1 MDDNT
6 RAALDAEAPV
16 NPYSLLDALNTA
28 AARSTTLWLMFLG
41 LTVYLALAVAALT
54 HRDLLLDSGIVL
66 PLLQVRIDFAR
77 FFIFAPA
84 IFALLHLMMLA
95 HFAVLARKTLEFD
108 AALRLLE
115 STDLRSHPLR
125 LELDSFFFVQA
136 LAGPERSRVVSAL
149 LNAIGWLTL
158 LVLPVLLLLWMQVAF
173 LPFHHAGVTAVQR
186 ATVLADIVVLLLGGV
201 FVMRAET
208 SFFGA
213 VLRLIFNNPGSVA
226 FALIALAGA
235 AFVSMAAAVPGAGG
249 DGLLFSLLPR
259 NLDVAD
265 TRLVAGRDGAGA
277 APLSLRGRDL
287 RFARL
292 DRVDLRQADLTGANL
307 DGASLA
313 GADLR
318 GARLAC
324 AYTAVMQQP
333 DGRLKAGCARAQ
345 GADFTGASMAGAGLV
360 GTDLRGAKLDDASL
374 EGADLG
380 QAVATGATFERAR
393 LQRAVLAGASLDG
406 ASFVAANLQG
416 TDLAG
421 AGLQMA
427 DFSGTALQGARLA
440 SARLAGAVLREA
452 DLEGAELRD
461 ARLFGADMRG
471 ARLPAADLAGAT
483 VWRAVPPAPEATGL
497 ADLADIAIK
506 PPGKDDVEQLK
517 AVAAAIE
524 ARAAGERTAGLS
536 GLIAELGPDAA
547 WGASADAQTWANLL
561 RTSEAGMAEGFRSRL
576 GEHLARLACRARFAD
591 AAVAAGVARR
601 AASGV
606 FKGDPGLIADRLR
619 AADCPAS
626 KALPASAA
634 RDLAAAAEAARGP

>member
-28 AARSTTLWLMFLG
+28 AARSTALWLMFLG
-41 LTVYLALAVAALT
+41 VTAYLALAVGALT
-54 HRDLLLDSGIVL
+54 HRDLLLDSGILL
-66 PLLQVRIDFAR
+66 PLLQARIDFVR

-84 IFALLHLMMLA
+84 IFALLHLMMVA

-173 LPFHHAGVTAVQR
+173 LPFHHAGVIAAQR
-186 ATVLADIVVLLLGGV
+186 AIVLVDGLVLLLGGV

-208 SFFGA
+208 SFFDA
-213 VLRLIFNNPGSVA
+213 FLRLVFNNPGSVA

-235 AFVSMAAAVPGAGG
+235 AFVSMAATVPGAGG
-249 DGLLFSLLPR
+249 DGPLFGVLPR
-259 NLDVAD
+259 NLNVAD
-265 TRLVAGRDGAGA
+265 TRLVADKDGGGA
-277 APLSLRGRDL
+277 PPLSLRGRDL

-292 DRVDLRQADLTGANL
+292 DRLDLRQADLTGANL
-307 DGASLA
+307 DKASLA

-324 AYTAVMQQP
+324 ADTAALQQP
-333 DGRLKAGCARAQ
+333 DGRSKAGCARAQ

-421 AGLQMA
+421 ARLQMA
-427 DFSGTALQGARLA
+427 DLSGTALQGARLA

-452 DLEGAELRD
+452 DLEGADLRD

-471 ARLPAADLAGAT
+471 ARLPAADLAGAA
-483 VWRAVPPAPEATGL
+483 VWRAVPPAGEVAGL
-497 ADLADIAIK
+497 ADLANIAIK

-517 AVAAAIE
+517 AAAAAIE
-524 ARAAGERTAGLS
+524 ARPAGERTAGLS
-536 GLIAELGPDAA
+536 ELLGELGPDAA

-561 RTSEAGMAEGFRSRL
+561 RASEAGMAENFRSRL

-591 AAVAAGVARR
+591 AAVATGVVRR
-601 AASGV
+601 AASAG
-606 FKGDPGLIADRLR
+606 FKGDPGPIADRLK
-619 AADCPAS
+619 AADCPAA
-626 KALPASAA
+626 KALPPSALIE
-634 RDLAAAAEAARGP
+634 LAAAVEAARGP

>member
-28 AARSTTLWLMFLG
+28 AARSTTLWLVFLG
-41 LTVYLALAVAALT
+41 LLAYLALTVGALT

-66 PLLQVRIDFAR
+66 PLLQARIDLVR

-158 LVLPVLLLLWMQVAF
+158 LVLPLLLLLWMQAAF

-213 VLRLIFNNPGSVA
+213 ALRLVFNNPGSVA
-226 FALIALAGA
+226 FALVALAGA
-235 AFVSMAAAVPGAGG
+235 AFVSMAAAVPSAGG
-249 DGLLFSLLPR
+249 GGPLFGVLPR
-259 NLDVAD
+259 NLNVAD
-265 TRLVAGRDGAGA
+265 SWLVADKDGAGA
-277 APLSLRGRDL
+277 PRLSLRARDL

-318 GARLAC
+318 GAHLGC
-324 AYTAVMQQP
+324 ADAAALQRP
-333 DGRLKAGCARAQ
+333 DGRPKAGCTRAE
-345 GADFTGASMAGAGLV
+345 GADFTGARMAGAGLA
-360 GTDLRGAKLDDASL
+360 GADLGGAKVDDASL
-374 EGADLG
+374 EGADLS
-380 QAVATGATFERAR
+380 QAVAAGATFERAG
-393 LQRAVLAGASLDG
+393 LQRAVLAGAWLDG

-416 TDLAG
+416 ADLAG
-421 AGLQMA
+421 ARLQMA
-427 DFSGTALQGARLA
+427 DFSGTALQSARLA
-440 SARLAGAVLREA
+440 SARLEGAVLREA

-461 ARLFGADMRG
+461 ARLFAADMRG
-471 ARLPAADLAGAT
+471 ARLMAADLAGAT
-483 VWRAVPPAPEATGL
+483 VWRAVPPAAEVTGF
-497 ADLADIAIK
+497 ADLANIAIR

-517 AVAAAIE
+517 AAAAAIE
-524 ARAAGERTAGLS
+524 ARPAGERTAGLPD
-536 GLIAELGPDAA
+536 LLRELGPDAA

-561 RTSEAGMAEGFRSRL
+561 RASEAGMADGFRLRL

-591 AAVAAGVARR
+591 AAVATGVARR
-601 AASGV
+601 AASAG
-606 FKGDPGLIADRLR
+606 FKGDPGPIADRLK
-619 AADCPAS
+619 AADCPAA
-626 KALPASAA
+626 KALPPSALLE
-634 RDLAAAAEAARGP
+634 LAAAVEAARGP